1 MRKPYL
7 IVDDNESC
15 NHKYRLT
22 WYFPE
27 DSDLGG
33 SLGDEKYTVA
43 DLETVGSEDRDCV
56 VAYLAAVKAPGVEN
70 DHAGLFWETGIKAR
84 VALRIVKEALKV
96 DTGAPMPDWAT
107 KAIGAGWKAPKGWK
121 P

>member
-1 MRKPYL
+1 MLKPYL
-7 IVDDNESC
+7 VVDDHESR
-15 NHKYRLT
+15 NYKYRLS

-33 SLGDEKYTVA
+33 SIGDFKYKES
-43 DLETVGSEDRDCV
+43 DLATTDPEDRDCV
-56 VAYLAAVKAPGVEN
+56 VAYLAAAKTPDVDG
-70 DHAGLFWETGIKAR
+70 DGIGLFWKSESKAR
-84 VALRIVKEALKV
+84 VALRIVKAALKA

-107 KAIGAGWKAPKGWK
+107 KAIAAGWKPPKGWK